1 MSIYVEPNNTAIH
14 SNAPINLKMHYPNDP
29 EYDYFVRLA
38 VINLD
43 DECKKDLSRGKGF
56 IISDSASINVA
67 LKSDTSIFSSKFGRS
82 MQDENPY
89 SHRFKCK
96 CGATQGAFFA
106 VPHDANW
113 VCPYCHT
120 EVKLVGDDFTFF
132 GWIVLSENYRV
143 ISPVMY
149 MELCSLIGKDNLE
162 NILEPAM
169 ECDTN
174 GNPLSAY
181 DKKLLR
187 KKNARRYK
195 KKGSMDT
202 TYEAIGMTGFYEKF
216 DEIIYYFYKKKRTV
230 KQEVYNFIK
239 EHKDCVFTHSI
250 PVYTTQ
256 LRIAKVE
263 AKRFTFEK
271 TNASY
276 NLMAK
281 LVATVNR
288 DNLSIYRNKKLQNQL
303 LWDIQVNL
311 NELSEEII
319 KILADKK
326 GIMRSTISGRTSF
339 SERTVIV
346 PDATL
351 RMDELRLPYTGLVL
365 LLEQIIVNI
374 LQSSYN
380 ITYSAAYKIW
390 YYASLKLDQRVL
402 DIINGLIKMDKI
414 HVLINRNPT
423 IHYQSMVWKRVV
435 GVNTDSLVMSI
446 DMFSLVGLNAD
457 LTSLKKVGS
466 HA

>member
-1 MSIYVEPNNTAIH
+1 MSVYVNPNETTMHA
-14 SNAPINLKMHYPNDP
+14 NAPLNLNLHYPNDP
-29 EYDYFVRLA
+29 DYDYFVKLA

-43 DECKKDLSRGKGF
+43 EECKKDLSRGKGF

-162 NILEPAM
+162 TILEPAM
-169 ECDTN
+169 ECDAN
-174 GNPLSAY
+174 GKPLSAY

-187 KKNARRYK
+187 KKNARKYK
-195 KKGSMDT
+195 KKGTIDT

-216 DEIIYYFYKKKRTV
+216 DEIIYYFYKKKRSI
-230 KQEVYNFIK
+230 KQKVYNFIK
-239 EHKDCVFTHSI
+239 EHKDCVFIHCI

-311 NELSEEII
+311 NSLSDEII
-319 KILADKK
+319 KILADKR

-339 SERTVIV
+339 SERTIIV

-351 RMDELRLPYTGLVL
+351 RMDEIKLPYTGLVL
-365 LLEQIIVNI
+365 LLEQVIVNI

-390 YYASLKLDQRVL
+390 YYASLHIDQRVL
-402 DIINGLIKMDKI
+402 DILNGLIRMDKI

-423 IHYQSMVWKRVV
+423 IHYQSMVWKRVI
-435 GVNTDSLVMSI
+435 GVNTDSLVMNI
-446 DMFSLVGLNAD
+446 DMYSLVGLGAD
-457 LTSLKKVGS
+457 LGLKKVGS